1 MKQLP
6 ALVQKP
12 SENNGREEEN
22 NQLLTVSVNS
32 HTITGSEPNSNPIS
46 TTNATTETTQV
57 TTGKIIY

>member
-12 SENNGREEEN
+12 SENNGEEEN

-32 HTITGSEPNSNPIS
+32 HTITGSEPSSNPIS

>member
-12 SENNGREEEN
+12 SENNGGEEES

-32 HTITGSEPNSNPIS
+32 HTITGSEPNSNSIS

-57 TTGKIIY
+57 TTGKIIH